1 MRIIAAIL
9 AAGQSDR
16 FGGNKQLA
24 ATGGIPMIRRV
35 CSAVTDAAPDAVVLV
50 AGREA
55 LAVHDAA
62 DVPFLVINEHYADG
76 LGTSVA
82 AAANRLAHAADA
94 LLVCLGDQPLVP
106 ASHFA
111 ALIDSWEG
119 DPHAIVASGYGD
131 TTGVPALFGSGHFDA
146 LARLSGDQGAR
157 SVFAAAG
164 DKLCVIACEEAA
176 FDVDTDADL
185 EAVNRL
191 L

>member
-9 AAGQSDR
+9 AAGLSDR

-24 ATGGIPMIRRV
+24 ATGGVPMIRRV
-35 CSAVTDAAPDAVVLV
+35 CSAVTDAAPDAVVLI
-50 AGREA
+50 AGRDA

-62 DVPFLVINEHYADG
+62 DAPFLVINEQYADG
-76 LGTSVA
+76 LGTSIA

-94 LLVCLGDQPLVP
+94 LLICLGDQPLVP

-111 ALIDSWEG
+111 LLIDAWDG
-119 DPHAIVASGYGD
+119 DPDAIIASGYGD
-131 TTGVPALFGSGHFDA
+131 TTGVPALFGGRYFKA
-146 LARLSGDQGAR
+146 LADLRGDQGAK
-157 SVFAAAG
+157 SVFAQAA
-164 DKLCVIACEEAA
+164 DNLIVIPCEEAA
-176 FDVDTDADL
+176 FDVDSSADL